1 MKEELYSGKKINIF
15 YFMLIILIVFL
26 IFKPSPTK
34 ILGDSLGLKIG
45 DLFLLVLVLGIL
57 FIDYK
62 IVLPKNPTF
71 IFLIGLLL
79 IELISLFLGMVQHVV
94 TVRDLFEIFRPFLYL
109 LVYLA
114 GYKIAKKVDF
124 SGKSVKAVKYL
135 LLIFIIFCYFQL
147 FNFLNINEYFQ
158 YLYQYSKNRSWGSI
172 YVRIVGTF
180 TNPNYLGV
188 FLTWVNSILL
198 ASIILT
204 KKNKIALWFYFFL
217 ITFLILCTGSR
228 SSLVVFLLSIFS
240 IIFSYNM
247 DLVREKKYFKS
258 ITNLITF
265 FVIFVI
271 FFNIFNGVIIKNFRR
286 LSDAENI
293 FMSFYAR
300 VDIWKSS
307 LQLLKGTPL
316 FGVGSYKSIID
327 IFDNN
332 YINIL
337 FKNGILGVTFFVLFL
352 GNNLIKSYKLFLNK
366 HNNFIRTFA
375 LGMIGINITTIISM
389 ITMDPYNFIQTGSI
403 YILLISIQDT
413 LFGGKDVTIN

>member
-1 MKEELYSGKKINIF
+1 MKEELYNGKKNNIF
-15 YFMLIILIVFL
+15 YFMFIILIVFL

-45 DLFLLVLVLGIL
+45 DLFLLVLVLCIL

-94 TVRDLFEIFRPFLYL
+94 VLRDLFEIFRPFLYL

-124 SGKSVKAVKYL
+124 SVKSIKALQYL

-158 YLYQYSKNRSWGSI
+158 YLYQYSKNSSWGSY

-180 TNPNYLGV
+180 TNPNYFGV

-228 SSLVVFLLSIFS
+228 SSLVVFLLSIVS

-258 ITNLITF
+258 VANLIAF

-271 FFNIFNGVIIKNFRR
+271 FLNIFDNIIIKNFRR
-286 LSDAENI
+286 LSDVEN
-293 FMSFYAR
+293 MSRSFYAR

-337 FKNGILGVTFFVLFL
+337 FKNGIIGVTFFALFL

-375 LGMIGINITTIISM
+375 LGMIGINISTIISM
-389 ITMDPYNFIQTGSI
+389 ITMSTYNFIQTGSI

-413 LFGGKDVTIN
+413 LLGGKDVKIN